1 MSTYNQMDAIAAG
14 DEVYGSDGEKVGTI
28 SEVQRDY
35 IVVEKGFFF
44 PTDYYIPINAIASA
58 SAGQVMLNVTK
69 DMALQSD
76 WQTMPEI
83 VSTGTTTT
91 STVTDDVLLTDQD
104 LTRDVT
110 ATTGR
115 AAAGYEVAADDEIAI
130 PLMEE
135 ELTAT
140 VREQETGAARIQKRV
155 ISEDRTID
163 VPVTE
168 EQIRV
173 ERRVVDRAATAA
185 DPTAFEEMVIE
196 VPLTTETVELQKQA
210 RVTGEVV
217 VSKEAVEHTERVS
230 GTVRRE
236 EVTVEEEVAVDP
248 MRTRDM
254 EGGSAR
260 G

>member
-1 MSTYNQMDAIAAG
+1 MSTYNQMESIAAG

-28 SEVQRDY
+28 SDVQRDY

-44 PTDYYIPINAIASA
+44 PTDYYIPVSAIASA

-83 VSTGTTTT
+83 VSTSTAT
-91 STVTDDVLLTDQD
+91 TVTDDVLLRDQN
-104 LTRDVT
+104 LTASRT
-110 ATTGR
+110 AT
-115 AAAGYEVAADDEIAI
+115 AGYEVAAEDELSI
-130 PLMEE
+130 PVMEE

-140 VREQETGAARIQKRV
+140 VREQETGSVRIEKRV
-155 ISEDRTID
+155 ISEDRVLD

-173 ERRVVDRAATAA
+173 ERRVVDRAANAGDA
-185 DPTAFEEMVIE
+185 RAFEEIVIE

-217 VSKEAVEHTERVS
+217 VSKEAIEHTERVT

-236 EVTVEEEVAVDP
+236 EVIVGDETVVDS
-248 MRTRDM
+248 MRTSDI

>member
-1 MSTYNQMDAIAAG
+1 MSSYNQMDAIAAG

-44 PTDYYIPINAIASA
+44 PTDYYIPVNAIASA
-58 SAGQVMLNVTK
+58 SSGQVMLNVTK

-91 STVTDDVLLTDQD
+91 VTDDVLLRDQD
-104 LTRDVT
+104 LTASRS
-110 ATTGR
+110 AT
-115 AAAGYEVAADDEIAI
+115 AGYEVAAEDELSI
-130 PLMEE
+130 PVMEE

-140 VREQETGAARIQKRV
+140 VREQETGSVRIEKRV
-155 ISEDRTID
+155 ISEDRVLD

-173 ERRVVDRAATAA
+173 ERRVVDRAANAGDA
-185 DPTAFEEMVIE
+185 QAFEEMVID

-217 VSKEAVEHTERVS
+217 VSKDAVERTERVS

-236 EVTVEEEVAVDP
+236 EVVVEDETVVDS
-248 MRTRDM
+248 MRTSDI